1 MKEQFLLAVLGLSFG
16 FFTAGG
22 VFTTVIVV
30 ALVPRFAARFHTA
43 YKIFMYEE
51 WIAAGA
57 IAGGIFGVY
66 SHLWHTV
73 AWDQRG
79 PVMKTVGIT
88 AVILWGLF
96 TGMFVG
102 CLALAIEEMLG
113 GIPVFARRV
122 HLRKGLGV
130 AVLAIALAKFA
141 GSMYYFWF
149 GLFETG

>member
-1 MKEQFLLAVLGLSFG
+1 MMEQLFLIVLGLSFG
-16 FFTAGG
+16 VFTAGG

-43 YKIFMYEE
+43 YKIELYEE
-51 WIAAGA
+51 WIVAGA

-66 SHLWHTV
+66 SHLWTTPS
-73 AWDQRG
+73 WESRG
-79 PVMKTVGIT
+79 MLLKAAGI
-88 AVILWGLF
+88 ACVIIWAFF

-122 HLRKGLGV
+122 HLRKGLGIII
-130 AVLAIALAKFA
+130 LSIAAAKLV
-141 GSMYYFWF
+141 GSLCYFYY
-149 GLFETG
+149 GLF

>member
-1 MKEQFLLAVLGLSFG
+1 MKEQFLLALLGLSFG
-16 FFTAGG
+16 VFTAGG

-43 YKIFMYEE
+43 YKIFLYEE
-51 WIAAGA
+51 WIVAGA

-66 SHLWHTV
+66 SHLW
-73 AWDQRG
+73 
-79 PVMKTVGIT
+79 PVVLWEARSAAIRWAGI
-88 AVILWGLF
+88 AGVILFGFF

-122 HLRKGLGV
+122 HLRRGLGV
-130 AVLAIALAKFA
+130 IILAIAIAKLS
-141 GSMYYFWF
+141 GSLYYFAF
-149 GLFETG
+149 GLFAGG

>member
-1 MKEQFLLAVLGLSFG
+1 MKEQFLLALLGLSFG
-16 FFTAGG
+16 VFTAGG

-43 YKIFMYEE
+43 YKIFLYEE
-51 WIAAGA
+51 WIVAGA

-66 SHLWHTV
+66 SHLW
-73 AWDQRG
+73 
-79 PVMKTVGIT
+79 PVVLWEARSAPARWSGIAGVT
-88 AVILWGLF
+88 IFGFF

-122 HLRKGLGV
+122 HLRRGLGV
-130 AVLAIALAKFA
+130 IVLTIAVAKLS
-141 GSMYYFWF
+141 GSLYYFAF
-149 GLFETG
+149 GLFGGG

>member
-1 MKEQFLLAVLGLSFG
+1 MEQVLLVVLGLSFG
-16 FFTAGG
+16 VFTAGG

-30 ALVPRFAARFHTA
+30 ALIPRFAARFHTA
-43 YKIFMYEE
+43 YKIEFYEE
-51 WIAAGA
+51 WIVAGA

-66 SHLWHTV
+66 SHLWATP
-73 AWDQRG
+73 AWDERST
-79 PVMKTVGIT
+79 VMRWAGIA
-88 AVILWGLF
+88 AVIIWGFF

-130 AVLAIALAKFA
+130 IILSIALAKLA
-141 GSMYYFWF
+141 GSLYYFYF
-149 GLFETG
+149 QLYDGL

>member
-1 MKEQFLLAVLGLSFG
+1 MMEQMFLIVLGLSFG
-16 FFTAGG
+16 VFTAGG

-43 YKIFMYEE
+43 YKIEFYEE
-51 WIAAGA
+51 WIVAGA

-66 SHLWHTV
+66 SHLWTTPSWE
-73 AWDQRG
+73 ARG
-79 PVMKTVGIT
+79 MMLKTVGIVF
-88 AVILWGLF
+88 VIIWAFF

-122 HLRKGLGV
+122 HLRKGLGIIILSIAV
-130 AVLAIALAKFA
+130 AKLV
-141 GSMYYFWF
+141 GSLCYFYY
-149 GLFETG
+149 GLF

>member
-1 MKEQFLLAVLGLSFG
+1 MMEQLFLVLLGLSFG
-16 FFTAGG
+16 VFTAGG

-43 YKIFMYEE
+43 YKIEFYEE
-51 WIAAGA
+51 WIVAGA

-66 SHLWHTV
+66 SHLWATPSWEARSALLKAAGIFAVTV
-73 AWDQRG
+73 WAF
-79 PVMKTVGIT
+79 
-88 AVILWGLF
+88 F

-122 HLRKGLGV
+122 HLRKGLGIII
-130 AVLAIALAKFA
+130 LSIALAKLT
-141 GSMYYFWF
+141 GSLYYFYF
-149 GLFETG
+149 GLP